1 MFVMT
6 RASSVLLISAIS
18 LTFLLGGWPTVSFAA
33 KKKEKEFVDTGVL
46 QKETVSELDSFYDI
60 KADYIHFP
68 GRVTDKDAAGMVFKI
83 TSENKNTKFFKI
95 GDVVEFYVAQHEKGE
110 KCQGYIRNVE
120 ENFFSIYVKDI
131 RPCWKNE
138 EYFRRGTIL
147 SFSSEH
153 LAQRVKDAAIHRAV
167 LLRRKKDFMDQLN
180 GLNHFVWSYDQKRI
194 QVAAEFDKRI
204 MEIEKEKQRDLEN
217 LLAKKN
223 DSIRLQQELIFKLN
237 GIDKDLDFYRVEKN
251 ELLIDRWNSDRD
263 LGLPVGNRP
272 QEFNAH

>member
-1 MFVMT
+1 MT
-6 RASSVLLISAIS
+6 RASSVLLMTLIS

-33 KKKEKEFVDTGVL
+33 KKKEKEFIDSGAL
-46 QKETVSELDSFYDI
+46 QKETVSELDSFYDP
-60 KADYIHFP
+60 KADYTHFP
-68 GRVTDKDAAGMVFKI
+68 GRVTDKDSAGMVFKV

-95 GDVVEFYVAQHEKGE
+95 GDVVDFYVAQHEKGE

-131 RPCWKNE
+131 RPCWQNE

-147 SFSSEH
+147 SFTSDQ
-153 LAQRVKDAAIHRAV
+153 LAQRVKDAAIQRAV

-204 MEIEKEKQRDLEN
+204 MEIEKEKQHDLEN

-251 ELLIDRWNSDRD
+251 ELLIDRWNSDSD

-272 QEFNAH
+272 QEFNSN